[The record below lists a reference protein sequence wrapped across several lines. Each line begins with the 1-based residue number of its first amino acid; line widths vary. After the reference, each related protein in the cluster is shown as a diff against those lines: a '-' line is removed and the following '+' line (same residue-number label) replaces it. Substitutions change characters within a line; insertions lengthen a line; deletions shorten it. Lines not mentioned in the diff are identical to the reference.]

1 MGFVPDIWRY
11 YQHML
16 PQVPPNIS
24 EDDVVILL
32 LGEAGSGRS
41 SFIEK
46 FTGQPLSSLLKDGSP
61 SLSADTSKI
70 RFIPCMCPEICDA
83 GVVYFIDTP
92 GFDSLHSKLTD
103 TQMMRLIETWVQ
115 NIYKRQLSAV
125 LYFHDITVPRVS
137 KTAEDNINLV
147 QGLISRQQPQR
158 VGLVTTMWDLVEE
171 FSMPNATTTEIAA
184 QPTDTSWHNYHL
196 GSTPHIGGMHM
207 MPPPTIT
214 PIVPYRTFN
223 TSSTSSVNLSVMSD
237 SKTIIYQP
245 RYTPKVVNIMPKYIE
260 SFHSP
265 VDPNPPPMSL
275 PVMPQPVLTQSMK
288 LEWREARDRE
298 KDLDALLFPSTV
310 VAKSKHLAP
319 MRSGN
324 TTGSAIRALA
334 PLFVHINAER
344 ARARRASV
352 RNLKG
357 GAAVGNATST
367 GVSIGLGFGG
377 LLSAT
382 KPSGGKGKPSLN
394 ALMREGPLMFEELER
409 ALMAQQV
416 ALNVVRE
423 RIMSG
428 GPGCLDISSLVEMY
442 EKRRR
447 VTQNVVTRLK
457 MKKFTVASVLVSMG
471 EMKLG
476 DWSSRLRPIVRG
488 EELMNLDVGIPE
500 GLRESMSFGLDFSV
514 PGLTT

>member
-16 PQVPPNIS
+16 PQVPSNIS
-24 EDDVVILL
+24 DDDVVILL

-46 FTGQPLSSLLKDGSP
+46 FTGQPLASLLKDGSP

-70 RFIPCMCPEICDA
+70 RFIPCLCPEICDA

-137 KTAEDNINLV
+137 KTAEHNISLV

-171 FSMPNATTTEIAA
+171 FSMPNATTTELEA
-184 QPTDTSWHNYHL
+184 QPTDTSWHNYQVNT
-196 GSTPHIGGMHM
+196 TPRIGGMN
-207 MPPPTIT
+207 PTIT
-214 PIVPYRTFN
+214 PIVPYRMLN

-237 SKTIIYQP
+237 SKTIIYHP
-245 RYTPKVVNIMPKYIE
+245 RYTPQIVNVMPKYIE
-260 SFHSP
+260 SFNSP

-275 PVMPQPVLTQSMK
+275 PQMPQSVLTQSMK

-298 KDLDALLFPSTV
+298 KDLDELLFPSTIIT
-310 VAKSKHLAP
+310 KSKHLAP
-319 MRSGN
+319 MRSAN

-344 ARARRASV
+344 ARSRRASV

-357 GAAVGNATST
+357 GSAAGGNATST
-367 GVSIGLGFGG
+367 GVSISLGFGG

-442 EKRRR
+442 EKRRKI
-447 VTQNVVTRLK
+447 TQNVVTRLR
-457 MKKFTVASVLVSMG
+457 MKRFSVAGVLVSMG

-476 DWSSRLRPIVRG
+476 EWSSRLRPIVRG
-488 EELMNLDVGIPE
+488 EELTNLDVGIPE

-514 PGLTT
+514 PGLAT